1 MNMASSVMFSAFQRA
16 CVAHGWK
23 VERGPALSAGHPFP
37 SYEALLD
44 LGDVRVPLRV
54 VEIER
59 YPLSSDLAI
68 SVAREDGADFVLAPR
83 IGSKQ
88 SSEFRTL
95 SMNHA
100 DLNGR
105 ISLRSPHAVLEM
117 EGRSGGSPVEN
128 AFSVWLQDHKRSAV
142 VDLTSPKS
150 AQLIFCLL
158 TWPKLLKAPT
168 RMISDVAG
176 VSLGLVPRTVG
187 YLEDQGLLRD
197 RTWVDSGRL
206 IVAQA
211 WLASY
216 RNKLGPSLHLTF
228 MEGPDDG
235 SFKIEDAT
243 LGGGSAI
250 HGLIHPAVS
259 TVYVPDLTA
268 KFVRVNRLR
277 KGDRPTVELRRL
289 FWRTPPEEYW
299 DFHWHAPGEIATAPP
314 LLVYADLITSQDP
327 REREVANVFL
337 QEEPRLHWLSPSA
350 I

>member
-1 MNMASSVMFSAFQRA
+1 MASSVMFSAFQRA
-16 CVAHGWK
+16 CLDHGWK
-23 VERGPALSAGHPFP
+23 VERGSALKGRPSFP

-59 YPLSSDLAI
+59 YPLSSDVAI
-68 SVAREDGADFVLAPR
+68 RVAREEAADFILAPR

-100 DLNGR
+100 DLSGR

-117 EGRSGGSPVEN
+117 EGRASGTPMEN
-128 AFSVWLQDHKRSAV
+128 AFSVWLQEHKRSAV

-168 RMISDVAG
+168 RMISEVAG
-176 VSLGLVPRTVG
+176 VSLGLVPRTMG
-187 YLEDQGLLRD
+187 YMEDQGLLRN

-211 WLASY
+211 WLAAY

-228 MEGPDDG
+228 MEGPEDG

-243 LGGGSAI
+243 LGSGSAVP
-250 HGLIHPAVS
+250 GLIQPAVS
-259 TVYVPDLTA
+259 TVYVSDLTA
-268 KFVRVNRLR
+268 KFVRANRLR
-277 KGDRPTVELRRL
+277 KGDRHTVELRRL
-289 FWRTPPEEYW
+289 FWRTPREEFW
-299 DFHWHAPGEIATAPP
+299 DFHFHSSVETATAPP
-314 LLVYADLITSQDP
+314 LLVYADLITSKDP
-327 REREVANVFL
+327 REREVAGVFL
-337 QEEPRLHWLSPSA
+337 QEESRLHWLSPSA

>member
-1 MNMASSVMFSAFQRA
+1 MASSMMFSAFQRA
-16 CVAHGWK
+16 CLDHGWN
-23 VERGPALSAGHPFP
+23 VERGPAISAGSPFP
-37 SYEALLD
+37 SYEALMD
-44 LGDVRVPLRV
+44 LGEVRVPLRV

-68 SVAREDGADFVLAPR
+68 GVAREEGADFILAPR
-83 IGSKQ
+83 IGTKQ
-88 SSEFRTL
+88 NSEFRTL

-100 DLNGR
+100 DLSGR
-105 ISLRSPHAVLEM
+105 ISLRSPHAVLEI
-117 EGRSGGSPVEN
+117 EGRSAGSPMEN
-128 AFSVWLQDHKRSAV
+128 AFSIWLQEHKRSAV

-176 VSLGLVPRTVG
+176 VSLGLVPRTMG

-206 IVAQA
+206 TVAQA

-216 RNKLGPSLHLTF
+216 RNKLGPSLHLAF
-228 MEGPDDG
+228 MEGADDG
-235 SFKIEDAT
+235 RFKIEDAA

-250 HGLIHPAVS
+250 PELIQSAVS

-289 FWRTPPEEYW
+289 FWRTPREEFW
-299 DFHWHAPGEIATAPP
+299 DFHWQARGIATAPP
-314 LLVYADLITSQDP
+314 LLVYADLITSKDP
-327 REREVANVFL
+327 REREVAHVFL
-337 QEEPRLHWLSPSA
+337 QEEPRLHWLSQSA